1 MYTNCELFFEYF
13 QKQTSGVSGWFL
25 WWKEIKFSVRQ
36 TNFICSGQWLLRQI
50 WLKWSLLNSA
60 DGTFLMISCG
70 YFSWSLEILSPFW
83 VFVACVSFQL
93 SRDYFSF
100 SQTIRTVYRQL
111 ISILGLIFLS
121 SSFELFKLW
130 TENGRSVGFSSE
142 KIFVCSAISNRLRK
156 TFHSTFQRS
165 FE

>member
-1 MYTNCELFFEYF
+1 MLLVTNEIDSFESKCDNKKTAIWHYATITLPCRHIKHTRLGLICMYTNCELFFEYF

-70 YFSWSLEILSPFW
+70 YFSWSLKILSPFW

-100 SQTIRTVYRQL
+100 SQNIRTV
-111 ISILGLIFLS
+111 
-121 SSFELFKLW
+121 
-130 TENGRSVGFSSE
+130 
-142 KIFVCSAISNRLRK
+142 
-156 TFHSTFQRS
+156 
-165 FE
+165 